1 MTILNPVFNTLKYS
15 NKLKKAGMEEKLAD
29 AQTEA
34 LNDALLEEHGHLKSE
49 LATKYDV
56 LEVKQSL
63 ALTKTEL
70 KSEIDSVKKDLII
83 KLTSIMVVV
92 ITIAISISHYWLT
105 QTMKLELANLL
116 K

>member
-56 LEVKQSL
+56 LEVKQDL
-63 ALTKTEL
+63 LTIKQDLILVKTEL
-70 KSEIDSVKKDLII
+70 KADIALIRKDIKYILAGISLIAASTVI
-83 KLTSIMVVV
+83 PFIGKLLG
-92 ITIAISISHYWLT
+92 Y
-105 QTMKLELANLL
+105 
-116 K
+116 